1 MPTCSDPLPDFTNFS
16 YSLVNPPEPAKG
28 LGWDKLKECERRL
41 ALYRWAERLN
51 APLEGTHYL
60 GRPPQQVFLDDCLSA
75 FLMTFKAAL
84 QFTGESLEHSGAIPD
99 RGFSSWLRKRRA
111 YDRYMRGL
119 RTLRHFAA
127 HVEMKPVKWGFVI
140 IAHARDWTVI
150 AGSHQATEPPVTESP
165 GGYRWT
171 LPQLTRADLEKLDT
185 PELNFK
191 AFRAAKLPRNLKD
204 LRAWNK
210 LVFMHKAE
218 TILEHGLRQAQVI
231 LLAAEKLL

>member
-1 MPTCSDPLPDFTNFS
+1 MT
-16 YSLVNPPEPAKG
+16 
-28 LGWDKLKECERRL
+28 
-41 ALYRWAERLN
+41 
-51 APLEGTHYL
+51 LE
-60 GRPPQQVFLDDCLSA
+60 
-75 FLMTFKAAL
+75 AAL

-99 RGFSSWLRKRRA
+99 RGFSSWLRKQRA

-127 HVEMKPVKWGFVI
+127 HVEMKPVEWGYVLFVP
-140 IAHARDWTVI
+140 ARDMTVI
-150 AGSHQATEPPVTESP
+150 AGSHQVTKPMATERT

-171 LPQLTRADLEKLDT
+171 LPQLTRTDLEKLNT

-191 AFRAAKLPRNLKD
+191 AFRAAKHSRPPKLPRNLKD

-210 LVFMHKAE
+210 LVFMHEAG

-231 LLAAEKLL
+231 LLSAEKLL